1 MKSARMMEP
10 TTRGLPIATALVIA
24 EIIFFEMKITFLY
37 SSRYKER
44 KNEKKRSRP
53 VQNDAACTSILSTFK
68 SFFGRPNHSLE
79 SQNTVSAM
87 VSCILCSGGD

>member
-1 MKSARMMEP
+1 MLQGTEKRSRMKKR
-10 TTRGLPIATALVIA
+10 
-24 EIIFFEMKITFLY
+24 
-37 SSRYKER
+37 R
-44 KNEKKRSRP
+44 KKKKRSRP
-53 VQNDAACTSILSTFK
+53 VQNDAARTSILSTFK

>member
-1 MKSARMMEP
+1 MKKR
-10 TTRGLPIATALVIA
+10 
-24 EIIFFEMKITFLY
+24 
-37 SSRYKER
+37 R
-44 KNEKKRSRP
+44 KKKRSRP
-53 VQNDAACTSILSTFK
+53 VQNDAARTSILSTFK

>member
-37 SSRYKER
+37 SSCYKER
-44 KNEKKRSRP
+44 KNA
-53 VQNDAACTSILSTFK
+53 Q
-68 SFFGRPNHSLE
+68 G
-79 SQNTVSAM
+79 
-87 VSCILCSGGD
+87 